1 MFPQVEVEFADLS
14 VCKWTWRRLPL
25 SDGNLSVDLFTD
37 IESFPLVNTTFVYWP
52 SKDDMG
58 HQLLVECLPSST
70 NGRTG
75 TPSQIVSPV
84 VTDPPQATPI
94 THRHLYTPARLAA
107 NDQFRVITYN
117 ILAEPF
123 TNSAYAHNVLYPYCD
138 PSALH
143 ISYRQSQIVHEL
155 LGYNGD
161 VICLQEMGSK
171 TYERFLLPAL
181 RDKGYDGCFRQKSG
195 VVSNY
200 FVLVIILTPVDYI
213 YKCALSRK
221 RVMYS

>member
-1 MFPQVEVEFADLS
+1 MEVEFTDLS
-14 VCKWTWRRLPL
+14 VCKWTWRRLPI
-25 SDGNLSVDLFTD
+25 SSSNPSVNQYPE
-37 IESFPLVNTTFVYWP
+37 IEPESLPVVNTTLVYWP
-52 SKDDMG
+52 SKDDVG
-58 HQLLVECLPSST
+58 HQLLVECLPAST
-70 NGRTG
+70 DGRTG
-75 TPSQIVSPV
+75 TPSQILSPV
-84 VTDPPQATPI
+84 VTDPPQVTPI

-107 NDQFRVITYN
+107 NNQFRVITYN

-138 PSALH
+138 PNALH

-171 TYERFLLPAL
+171 TYERYILPAL

-195 VVSNY
+195 MVSLFLLYN
-200 FVLVIILTPVDYI
+200 VTRNHV
-213 YKCALSRK
+213 
-221 RVMYS
+221 